1 MLVLSRTR
9 GEKIHVGDAI
19 TIEVRRISGNRVSLA
34 IDAPRHVRVLRGEL
48 LVAALEAYGLNQ
60 IEGDD
65 DHAG

>member
-9 GEKIHVGDAI
+9 GEKIHVGDEI

-60 IEGDD
+60 TEGDD
-65 DHAG
+65 DHEA